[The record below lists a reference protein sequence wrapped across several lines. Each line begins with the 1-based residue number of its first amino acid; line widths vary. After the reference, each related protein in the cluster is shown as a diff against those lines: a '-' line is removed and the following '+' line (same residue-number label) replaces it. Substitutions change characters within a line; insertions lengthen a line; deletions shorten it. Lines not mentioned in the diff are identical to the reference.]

1 MAFYQSK
8 MLMPVVL
15 GITLVLWWMQ
25 RSSYKKQSQR
35 EQERWTERKRQQSYR
50 EQEYLRRVAR
60 HLDRERAAVMTFA
73 AIRSAA
79 SNVPVLQ
86 RDTPAPVVV
95 YGYSQVYDIFF
106 ILHSRLVRLQTRIQS
121 AAPKVL
127 LHSQNAKRCCQGV
140 QRDLRRTLPVKIRR
154 PVQGPRAC
162 IVLECVCTWALLLPM
177 RCSAL
182 SHSSASP
189 YCLTNWP

>member
-121 AAPKVL
+121 AAPKSCCIRKMRNVAARECNAIFDERCLLKFADRFRGRGLVL
-127 LHSQNAKRCCQGV
+127 C
-140 QRDLRRTLPVKIRR
+140 
-154 PVQGPRAC
+154 
-162 IVLECVCTWALLLPM
+162 
-177 RCSAL
+177 
-182 SHSSASP
+182 
-189 YCLTNWP
+189 